1 MISLSKILMPFFA
14 YACFMATITS
24 QEPPKQI
31 PAEHIHAFTLKG
43 NIPVNYWYRNDSYSS
58 ETPRVYTK
66 KQLQEGIAQAQKRE
80 TKYYGMTDLYLYDA
94 LTKYDSVIKGREV
107 AVLGSVIPWYES
119 IVLAYG
125 GHPTTIE
132 YNKLVSED
140 PRLHVMTVQEYAAN
154 PKTFDAL
161 LSISSFE
168 HDGLGRYGDPINPNG
183 DLEAMEKA
191 KKMLK
196 EDGLLFLA
204 VPVGRDYLTW
214 NVHRTYGE
222 LRLNLLLKGWDVVDS
237 FGFDPT
243 DLRKNFALQW
253 FQHQP
258 VFVLRPIR

>member
-1 MISLSKILMPFFA
+1 MKLLSQILMPFLA
-14 YACFMATITS
+14 YGCLPLFLTAA
-24 QEPPKQI
+24 EPPRQI
-31 PAEHIHAFTLKG
+31 PEEHIRAFTLEG

-66 KQLQEGIAQAQKRE
+66 EQLQEGIAQAKRKE
-80 TKYYGMTDLYLYDA
+80 TKYYGMTDLYLYNA
-94 LTKYDSVIKGREV
+94 LEKYRTSIEGKEV

-140 PRLHVMTVQEYAAN
+140 PRLRVMTVQEYAKN
-154 PKTFDAL
+154 PLTFHAL

-191 KKMLK
+191 KHMLN
-196 EDGLLFLA
+196 EGGLLFLA